1 LEFGGGRFIY
11 KLDGTGAS
19 AGPSG
24 GGSSMSSSGKYVIGV
39 RGGVGERWVE
49 SEECVSGGV
58 IGVVIVLKPLAVG
71 SRCRVRW
78 LMVLINLTVGSLEL
92 SSRLVGVSGNLTT
105 NSTG

>member
-1 LEFGGGRFIY
+1 MLLER
-11 KLDGTGAS
+11 
-19 AGPSG
+19 
-24 GGSSMSSSGKYVIGV
+24 VGV
-39 RGGVGERWVE
+39 RVDKGIEGMLEGEKGVDK
-49 SEECVSGGV
+49 
-58 IGVVIVLKPLAVG
+58 LKTLAVG